1 MQSSY
6 WGYWLVVMGVA
17 IVGLMISVQ
26 GITTNTTQ
34 DRYAIREITDAAMLE
49 AVDYGYYR
57 DYNEIKINKEKFM
70 EVFLRM
76 TAEVMGVNDTYEVN
90 FYAIYEA
97 PPKVSVEIKSN
108 SGTNFISAGDY
119 DSTTRIDAIIQIHA
133 ENYKRES
140 NSESSDNSENN
151 TAGGTGSTEGDPGPV
166 GGSGDIGNTGGDSG
180 SAGGSGDIGNTGGES
195 EAEVACKSGITSTSL
210 NGMRGVA
217 MISKPLYTTSERTET
232 SLNVTPGVKFDIL
245 GENGRYWAIDYEGE
259 CGWVDSDYMAINLKD
274 YIPSI
279 AYAITNAS
287 SSMYKTYNGTSEVNI
302 PNLTGQRLYSSEFN
316 DFVPATYSFAQKLR
330 IAQANAQANGDSL
343 KIYDAYRPLA
353 VTQYASNQL
362 SSLRASNSQVRYYT
376 NYSIGANTGTEYY
389 WHESWFLAQR
399 LSYHNTACA
408 VDITLVGKESQM
420 PTAMHQLSTEAIKY
434 YASNVAHTTANYSGG
449 MLNSAAARQLSSYM
463 MNGTGLTDLAS
474 EWWHYQDNACHS
486 RIGSGASFWSN
497 V

>member
-34 DRYAIREITDAAMLE
+34 NRYAIREITDAAMLE